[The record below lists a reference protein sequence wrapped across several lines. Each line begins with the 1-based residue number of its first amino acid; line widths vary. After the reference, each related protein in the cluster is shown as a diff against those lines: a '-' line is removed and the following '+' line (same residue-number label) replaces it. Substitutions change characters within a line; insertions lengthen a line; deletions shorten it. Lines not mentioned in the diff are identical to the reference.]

1 MVTQKPRRRYY
12 STGDEALDARI
23 AELVAVAGRTNDSDL
38 LEEMIKTCFRL
49 DRDRSDRGE
58 MKLVNAAL
66 KEFAYAF
73 KVFKGYKSYRK
84 VGIFGSART
93 VPQDPAYEV
102 ARHFAAAMAA
112 KNWMVITGAGPGI
125 MAAGHQGA
133 GAERSFGAAIRLPME
148 SEPNLF
154 IEGDAKLINF
164 KYFFTRKVTFLRSPM
179 LLRCCRAALA
189 RSTRRSSC

>member
-1 MVTQKPRRRYY
+1 MVAQKPRRRHY

-84 VGIFGSART
+84 VGNFGSART
-93 VPQDPAYEV
+93 MQQDPADEV
-102 ARHFAAAMAA
+102 ARPCAAAMAA
-112 KNWMVITGAGPGI
+112 MIWMVIGGDGP
-125 MAAGHQGA
+125 
-133 GAERSFGAAIRLPME
+133 
-148 SEPNLF
+148 
-154 IEGDAKLINF
+154 LIS
-164 KYFFTRKVTFLRSPM
+164 VP
-179 LLRCCRAALA
+179 A
-189 RSTRRSSC
+189 RRSADRAGRARPGRA

>member
-1 MVTQKPRRRYY
+1 MVAQKPRQRHY

-23 AELVAVAGRTNDSDL
+23 AELVAVAGRTSDSDL

-93 VPQDPAYEV
+93 VSQDPGYEV
-102 ARHFAAAMAA
+102 ARRFAKQMAA
-112 KNWMVITGAGPGI
+112 ENWMVIKGAGPGVR
-125 MAAGHQGA
+125 GG
-133 GAERSFGAAIRLPME
+133 GR
-148 SEPNLF
+148 
-154 IEGDAKLINF
+154 EGGGGD
-164 KYFFTRKVTFLRSPM
+164 
-179 LLRCCRAALA
+179 
-189 RSTRRSSC
+189 